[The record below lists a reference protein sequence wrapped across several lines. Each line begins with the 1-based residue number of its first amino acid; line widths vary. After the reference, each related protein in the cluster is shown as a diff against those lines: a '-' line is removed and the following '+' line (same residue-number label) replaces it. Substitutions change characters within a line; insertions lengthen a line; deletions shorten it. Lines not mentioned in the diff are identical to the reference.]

1 YADDFASNWKVG
13 RSLMLLGTMGTGKT
27 HLACAIIQQVLR
39 TEGLAGATARY
50 ITAPDLI
57 LGVKDTFGRKGKSE
71 SEVYES
77 LHAPDLLVIDELG
90 AQGGTEYEL
99 GLLHEVI
106 DRRYRE
112 MRPTVV
118 VSNMSAQEVAKY
130 IGDRAVDRLREN
142 GGKAV
147 GFTWGSARREV

>member
-1 YADDFASNWKVG
+1 VITSASE
-13 RSLMLLGTMGTGKT
+13 
-27 HLACAIIQQVLR
+27 IIRVAKGAMNR
-39 TEGLAGATARY
+39 AAKYTERDALEELAG
-50 ITAPDLI
+50 
-57 LGVKDTFGRKGKSE
+57 F
-71 SEVYES
+71 
-77 LHAPDLLVIDELG
+77 DLLVIDELG
-90 AQGGTEYEL
+90 AQSGTEYEL

-147 GFTWGSARREV
+147 GFTWGSARREVLE